1 MRTKRILKVQVT
13 GDTQARTCHHIKTRY
28 LLKSVPKIKVPKIK
42 DMFNNGH
49 KWEPQDKDM
58 YGNWQSP
65 GGECGAGEK
74 GVVLHKDYE
83 LCQIS
88 ISCLSLSPNQT
99 EV

>member
-1 MRTKRILKVQVT
+1 MRLFLQP
-13 GDTQARTCHHIKTRY
+13 HHIKTRY
-28 LLKSVPKIKVPKIK
+28 LLRSVPKIK

-49 KWEPQDKDM
+49 KRRPQDKDM
-58 YGNWQSP
+58 HGNWQTP

-74 GVVLHKDYE
+74 GVVLHTDYE